1 MKLYDAVKMVIGT
14 LGAEVIEKSL
24 FVNALNDFQA
34 FVEVPA
40 ARHVIHAM
48 MAEGY
53 CGKLY
58 AIYAANENYQTK
70 LPNYLAG
77 FIQNHAFKENLVVFV
92 FMSLAYGLDWVDS
105 VEDYTDSQWSGQFVG
120 DPMKEVKPTVFR
132 SSKIQVDIDL
142 NPSLNFAMQQNYV
155 SIVNSLSIKNT
166 SAEVFKDLTVEITSD
181 PDFSEVWK
189 GNIAEL
195 QPLQEV
201 RLSSISLMISP
212 SFLANL
218 SEGISGHLRLCIST
232 PQAALFDFALPV
244 NLDAYNYWCGLS
256 VEPKVLASFVFPRHL
271 ALPPILNRASAFL
284 EKWTGKASFDEYQTR
299 DPNRAKM
306 QMAAVYETLAEL
318 NVMNSVSPVD
328 YTKTGDKIRFPDEV
342 LTSKM
347 ATELDMALLL
357 ASLLE
362 TIGLHVLIAFS
373 EGVVMVNLN
382 RLQPIELGVN
392 SKGQNVLLTVNGTL
406 HAKPLG
412 QNALDADAQR
422 NEIRNIARE
431 VIIREMTPQID
442 SLGDLKFLMKAA
454 NDLNR
459 TVCEEHLHGSS
470 LHSTVVQ
477 HRDHRQRHVPDLLP

>member
-284 EKWTGKASFDEYQTR
+284 EKWTGKASFSTR
-299 DPNRAKM
+299 AIAVPTLSP
-306 QMAAVYETLAEL
+306 AASISAVIWPGLPEKG
-318 NVMNSVSPVD
+318 SP
-328 YTKTGDKIRFPDEV
+328 
-342 LTSKM
+342 
-347 ATELDMALLL
+347 
-357 ASLLE
+357 
-362 TIGLHVLIAFS
+362 
-373 EGVVMVNLN
+373 
-382 RLQPIELGVN
+382 
-392 SKGQNVLLTVNGTL
+392 
-406 HAKPLG
+406 
-412 QNALDADAQR
+412 
-422 NEIRNIARE
+422 
-431 VIIREMTPQID
+431 
-442 SLGDLKFLMKAA
+442 
-454 NDLNR
+454 
-459 TVCEEHLHGSS
+459 
-470 LHSTVVQ
+470 
-477 HRDHRQRHVPDLLP
+477 